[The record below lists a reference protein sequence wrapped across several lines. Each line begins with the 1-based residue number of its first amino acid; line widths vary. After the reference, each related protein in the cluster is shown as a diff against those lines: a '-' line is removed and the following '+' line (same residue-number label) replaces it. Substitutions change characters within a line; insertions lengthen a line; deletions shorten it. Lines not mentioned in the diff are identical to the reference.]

1 MGIIINT
8 AILGT
13 LSNGVKM
20 MGRLFMSKYMYGR
33 TTPVASKYVYTT
45 S

>member
-13 LSNGVKM
+13 LSNGARM
-20 MGRLFMSKYMYGR
+20 MDRSFMSKYMYGQ
-33 TTPVASKYVYTT
+33 TTLEASKYVIQQV
-45 S
+45 